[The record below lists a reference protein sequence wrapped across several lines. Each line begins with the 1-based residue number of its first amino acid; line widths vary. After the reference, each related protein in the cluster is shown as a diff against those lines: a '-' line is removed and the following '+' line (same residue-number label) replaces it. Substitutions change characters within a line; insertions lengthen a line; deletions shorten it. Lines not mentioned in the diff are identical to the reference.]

1 MQQNAASF
9 SNANAARAGEEAV
22 LAFFLNLFKIQ
33 AGFSEDDSVE
43 AGYRLHERTGSGRE
57 HTYELFVRGPKKKS
71 RRMAISPLGENS
83 GSKSRCYK
91 VIYDDILVVKI
102 PPAPIRD
109 FDAYIEAIR
118 VERSVADRLS
128 SAVECIAPS
137 LSALLRKIPAMAVE
151 GDPSPEE
158 LEAHFIRKLKRTP
171 WFQDYLKIDG
181 AFAFFMNLSQ
191 YAFLGQVIE
200 NMHNLRDRIQ
210 EEIFSQFDILW
221 NLMAFESNFGGEN
234 GAVFFAV
241 NEIFNAYEERINAL
255 FKVHGIN
262 SAIFMYKKKEWFLLH
277 LAEGEVAPGERNLPR
292 EMPAQINRV
301 VGELFRDHAED
312 IRNYRRMM
320 RAYVYDKMFN
330 QNRPRFRGLIANL
343 LELLYWLGRRGVAI
357 RDLKPDNIFV
367 VGGDFLQHA
376 SEFSLG
382 LIDFETAVAFRPE
395 DGASVGQPPPAGT
408 PSYAT
413 PSHLARNE
421 VLEETLGDLGRVF
434 FFQDWQAV
442 TGMIYTVVTG
452 NRLFERTR
460 HRLGETWRGL
470 KRAGNDREAAV
481 ECFRDA
487 SRRFWA
493 SAAQEFAEK
502 MRAREQTLRS
512 VEVVLTENGRELLLA
527 EAVQNRNHLIKRIQQ
542 LVKGQKIFVSE
553 KSHRDLVRAPRQ
565 IITRC
570 RKNWEDGVNVP
581 RSRPEIR
588 DTIIRMLA
596 KLESLKLEIEARLR
610 TIRMLEREVPVVSAL
625 DLLELMFRV
634 GLSVMYRDIWGEL
647 SDEKLPPVEGL
658 EGDGET
664 VAYEGTVT
672 PEETVSYEQTISY
685 EETVP
690 YEETVSFE
698 STRPDGDSPAPS
710 EPSES

>member
-1 MQQNAASF
+1 MTRQHASPL
-9 SNANAARAGEEAV
+9 SSADNVRAGEEVV
-22 LAFFLNLFKIQ
+22 LKFFLNLFKIQ
-33 AGFSEDDSVE
+33 TGFSEDDSVE
-43 AGYRLHERTGSGRE
+43 AGYRPHERTGSGRE
-57 HTYELFVRGPKKKS
+57 HTYELFVRGAKKKS

-118 VERSVADRLS
+118 VERGVADRLTP
-128 SAVECIAPS
+128 AVECIAPS

-151 GDPSPEE
+151 GNPSPEE
-158 LEAHFIRKLKRTP
+158 LEGHFVRTLKRSP
-171 WFQDYLKIDG
+171 WYQDYLKIDG

-191 YAFLGQVIE
+191 YGFLGHVVE
-200 NMHNLRDRIQ
+200 TMHNLRGRLQ

-221 NLMAFESNFGGEN
+221 NLMAFETNFGSEN
-234 GAVFFAV
+234 SAIFFAV
-241 NEIFNAYEERINAL
+241 NEIFNAYEDRINAL
-255 FKVHGIN
+255 FRQQGIN
-262 SAIFMYKKKEWFLLH
+262 AAIFMYKKKEWFLLH

-292 EMPAQINRV
+292 EMPRKINRIV
-301 VGELFRDHAED
+301 SELFEERDED
-312 IRNYRRMM
+312 VRSYRRMM
-320 RAYVYDKMFN
+320 RACVYDKMFN
-330 QNRPRFRGLIANL
+330 QNRPQFRGVIANL

-367 VGGDFLQHA
+367 IGGNFLQHA

-395 DGASVGQPPPAGT
+395 DGGPPGQPPPAGT

-421 VLEETLGDLGRVF
+421 VLAETLGDLGRVF

-442 TGMIYTVVTG
+442 LGMIYTVVTG
-452 NRLFERTR
+452 NRLFDRTR
-460 HRLGETWRGL
+460 HLLGDTWRRL
-470 KRAGNDREAAV
+470 KQAGDDTESAAEGFRES
-481 ECFRDA
+481 

-493 SAAQEFAEK
+493 SAAREFAEK
-502 MRAREQTLRS
+502 TRAREQTLRS
-512 VEVVLTENGRELLLA
+512 VEVVLTDNGRELLLA
-527 EAVQNRNHLIKRIQQ
+527 EAVQNRNHLIKQMQQ

-553 KSHRDLVRAPRQ
+553 KSHRDLVRAPHQ

-581 RSRPEIR
+581 ESRPEIR
-588 DTIIRMLA
+588 DTIIRMLG
-596 KLESLKLEIEARLR
+596 KLESLKLAAESRLR
-610 TIRMLEREVPVVSAL
+610 AIRLLERDVPVVSAL

-634 GLSVMYRDIWGEL
+634 GLAVMYRDVWGEL
-647 SDEKLPPVEGL
+647 SEENLPPIDGL

-664 VAYEGTVT
+664 VAYDGRVT
-672 PEETVSYEQTISY
+672 PEETISYEQTISY

-690 YEETVSFE
+690 YEETISFE
-698 STRPDGDSPAPS
+698 PTRPGGGSRTPS
-710 EPSES
+710 GP